1 MNPQSTA
8 LPAAPRIVND
18 VAAPT
23 PVAHTQAPVA
33 PAQAPVA
40 AAVSAADTQS
50 TNMVAN
56 IPVHV
61 QMVQAAPAAPTNED
75 DELDQIMHDVG
86 QELKKDDKKPPKHGL
101 LDFLHQPKPLVKSPL
116 PPNQKM
122 TVAAS
127 PAPMDTVAAPAL
139 PTPAAAFPQ
148 AQAQA
153 ASHPKPKRSVPVFVI
168 FVALCVT
175 GFLVAAAIAAYRQS

>member
-8 LPAAPRIVND
+8 LPAAPRIAND
-18 VAAPT
+18 VATPAPAVHAAAAPT
-23 PVAHTQAPVA
+23 TQG
-33 PAQAPVA
+33 
-40 AAVSAADTQS
+40 

-61 QMVQAAPAAPTNED
+61 QKPQAAPATPANED

-86 QELKKDDKKPPKHGL
+86 QELKKDDKKLQKHGL
-101 LDFLHQPKPLVKSPL
+101 LDFLHKPKPLVK
-116 PPNQKM
+116 
-122 TVAAS
+122 A
-127 PAPMDTVAAPAL
+127 PAPPVKQQIDTAAPAPL
-139 PTPAAAFPQ
+139 PINQPMPQESQPVTTTAIPQTKPQ
-148 AQAQA
+148 APVA
-153 ASHPKPKRSVPVFVI
+153 AKPKAQRSIPVFVI